1 MHRESVTEA
10 LLGTVL
16 VFNTVFTIPPDMG
29 LFGQIFGV
37 AVVFGLIL
45 SAIETARDWEQRIKK
60 KSAGRQPKRTNNKL
74 FYKSIMD
81 RIGGKVKRNE

>member
-16 VFNTVFTIPPDMG
+16 VFNTVFEITPDMG
-29 LFGQIFGV
+29 MITQILGA

-45 SAIETARDWEQRIKK
+45 SAIETARGWEQNKK
-60 KSAGRQPKRTNNKL
+60 ARRAATRTDK
-74 FYKSIMD
+74 
-81 RIGGKVKRNE
+81 

>member
-16 VFNTVFTIPPDMG
+16 VFNTVFEITPDMG
-29 LFGQIFGV
+29 MITQILGA

-45 SAIETARDWEQRIKK
+45 SAIETARGWEQKK
-60 KSAGRQPKRTNNKL
+60 KARRAATRTDK
-74 FYKSIMD
+74 
-81 RIGGKVKRNE
+81 